1 VEQVKKFAFD
11 IGWVVVGSVITSLIA
26 FLLGIVLARWL
37 GAADLGLYRMVI
49 TVYGIATLAG
59 TFGIPAALVKY
70 TAEYEDDKDRLSQTI
85 TSGLISSAIFGVVTA
100 ILLYALSGTLASVF
114 HASELTHLLRIL
126 AFVFPITSILQITM
140 ALLNGLR
147 EMKAYAFLVVLQ
159 SFLMILFVVAF
170 VRLGFGVEGAVFGLI
185 LSVAGACIGGLYL
198 SRKFLRLNP
207 RSLIHN
213 SRKLVYFGSQ
223 LFGANAVNVIANHA
237 DIMIIG
243 YFLATADVGYY
254 SIAISLSMFLT
265 LIPSAIQTITYP
277 ATSRY
282 WSQDNH
288 QALRKMIDKS
298 MKYSACILLP
308 VGLGVGFFSTEIV
321 TVTYGGGFVYAA
333 PPLVVLLVARVIR
346 GSTIIPIGGS
356 FSAVGRPDIALKT
369 TVLSAGANIGLNILL
384 IPRMGMLGAA
394 VATTVSLLL
403 ATAIWLILMPRIL
416 KVRPD
421 YKWYIQAIGLACLAI
436 ILFSAGITL
445 INPYIWGGIILVVYI
460 ALILRFLLPREDKA
474 MIKSLA
480 HSFVRRQ
487 QKWGTLKT

>member
-1 VEQVKKFAFD
+1 MEQVKKFAFD
-11 IGWVVVGSVITSLIA
+11 IGWVVVGSVITLLIG
-26 FLLGIVLARWL
+26 FLLSIVLARWL
-37 GAADLGLYRMVI
+37 GAADLGLYRMVLTI
-49 TVYGIATLAG
+49 YGIATLAG

-70 TAEYEDDKDRLSQTI
+70 VAEYEDDKDRLSQTI
-85 TSGLISSAIFGVVTA
+85 TSGLISSVIFGVVTG

-114 HASELTHLLRIL
+114 HMPELTHLLRIL
-126 AFVFPITSILQITM
+126 AFVFPISSILQITM

-147 EMKAYAFLVVLQ
+147 EMKTYAFLVILQ
-159 SFLMILFVVAF
+159 NFLMILFVVAF
-170 VRLGFGVEGAVFGLI
+170 VRLGFGVEGTVFGLI

-198 SRKFLRLNP
+198 SRKFLRLNLQN
-207 RSLIHN
+207 LIHN
-213 SRKLVYFGSQ
+213 SRKLVFFGSQ

-243 YFLATADVGYY
+243 YFLATADIGYY

-308 VGLGVGFFSTEIV
+308 VGLGVGFFSREIV
-321 TVTYGGGFVYAA
+321 TAIYGGGFIYAA
-333 PPLVVLLVARVIR
+333 SPLVVLLVARVIR

-369 TVLSAGANIGLNILL
+369 TALSAGLNVGLNILL
-384 IPRMGMLGAA
+384 IPRMGILGAA

-403 ATAIWLILMPRIL
+403 ATAIWLIFMPRIL

-421 YKWYIQAIGLACLAI
+421 YKWYIQAIGLAGLAI
-436 ILFSAGITL
+436 ILFSAGIRL
-445 INPYIWGGIILVVYI
+445 INPYVLGGIILVVYI
-460 ALILRFLLPREDKA
+460 ALVLRFLLTREDRA
-474 MIKSLA
+474 MIRSVA
-480 HSFVRRQ
+480 YSFKLRR
-487 QKWGTLKT
+487 